1 MSPSRRTLGE
11 LGERLAVSHLLGRG
25 WRILGRN
32 VRSRYGEI
40 DVVARDAAGVLVFVE
55 VRARSSRAFGTP
67 EESLTPAK
75 RARMARCALDYL
87 SRAAQPEQEWRI
99 DLVAIELVDGRVA
112 RLEHHEH
119 VLQ

>member
-1 MSPSRRTLGE
+1 MNRSRQNLGKR
-11 LGERLAVSHLLGRG
+11 GEALAAQHLLRRG
-25 WRILGRN
+25 WRVLGRN
-32 VRSRYGEI
+32 LRSPYGEI

-67 EESLTPAK
+67 EESITPAK
-75 RARMARCALDYL
+75 RERMARCALDYL
-87 SRAAQPEQEWRI
+87 SRTPQPDQEWRI